1 MHDGDKIGKAAT
13 GKLIR
18 TKNRRD
24 SSEIRSLQEVSGSH
38 EYRKK
43 KWRHILTYVT
53 HASKIIYIRFCE
65 MSGLSYHQTQR
76 VDQRTAPVFERKAP
90 SSGVFC
96 FRLNK
101 GPTHM
106 SSSSPR

>member
-18 TKNRRD
+18 TKNRRE

-43 KWRHILTYVT
+43 KVATHFNLCDTRIKNNLHKIL
-53 HASKIIYIRFCE
+53 
-65 MSGLSYHQTQR
+65 
-76 VDQRTAPVFERKAP
+76 
-90 SSGVFC
+90 
-96 FRLNK
+96 
-101 GPTHM
+101 
-106 SSSSPR
+106 